1 VDFLLRQ
8 LELRV
13 GQDPEEF
20 IQHDVFDRPG
30 AIPGGIRGACF
41 ALAPM
46 PDPVHLRLKTGRAQ
60 IAAPVRRRSR
70 PLCLTGKLDTSPKS
84 KIASTSQQGSFD
96 LLCVHS
102 PEGDHNDLK

>member
-1 VDFLLRQ
+1 
-8 LELRV
+8 
-13 GQDPEEF
+13 
-20 IQHDVFDRPG
+20 
-30 AIPGGIRGACF
+30 
-41 ALAPM
+41 
-46 PDPVHLRLKTGRAQ
+46 
-60 IAAPVRRRSR
+60 VRRRSR